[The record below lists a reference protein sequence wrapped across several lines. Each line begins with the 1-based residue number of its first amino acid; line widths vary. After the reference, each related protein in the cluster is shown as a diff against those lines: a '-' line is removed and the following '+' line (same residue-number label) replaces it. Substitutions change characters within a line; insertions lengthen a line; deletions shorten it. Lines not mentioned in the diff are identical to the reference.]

1 MKCRVELELSET
13 DLHSECLTIYLYSL
27 CFSLFLLKRKGEEK
41 TFFFLSNM
49 FGGVSGYKFVA
60 TTTVYLFQRLDGC
73 CGSIFSLNRDVS
85 L

>member
-1 MKCRVELELSET
+1 MFNDLFIFIMFLSFPLEKEGGG
-13 DLHSECLTIYLYSL
+13 
-27 CFSLFLLKRKGEEK
+27 KN
-41 TFFFLSNM
+41 FFFLSNM